1 MFEELKFIEL
11 SGEKY
16 PVKCDLVVLEKIQD
30 EFGSLNEFEKK
41 IYPWNPVLDEAG
53 EKIRDENGNVETEFQ
68 MPDIPT
74 VNTAL
79 FFMVN
84 EGEEIAAERE
94 GREPRSYS
102 RNEIVRKVDISPVS
116 LALKLH
122 TEYYRCFELKNE
134 KTTQDQKNQKEAAD
148 S

>member
-1 MFEELKFIEL
+1 MFEELKYIEL

-30 EFGSLNEFEKK
+30 EFGSLDTIETK
-41 IYPWNPVLDEAG
+41 IYPWVPILDAEG
-53 EKIRDENGNVETEFQ
+53 EKVMDEEGNVETEFQ
-68 MPDIPT
+68 MPDIPA

-84 EGEEIAAERE
+84 EGEEIAAEKE

-102 RNEIVRKVDISPVS
+102 RNEIARKVDISPVR

-122 TEYYRCFELKNE
+122 EEYYRCFELKNE
-134 KTTQDQKNQKEAAD
+134 KTTQDQKSRKREAD

>member
-1 MFEELKFIEL
+1 
-11 SGEKY
+11 
-16 PVKCDLVVLEKIQD
+16 
-30 EFGSLNEFEKK
+30 
-41 IYPWNPVLDEAG
+41 
-53 EKIRDENGNVETEFQ
+53 

-84 EGEEIAAERE
+84 EGEEIAAEKE

-102 RNEIVRKVDISPVS
+102 RNEIARKVDISPVR

-122 TEYYRCFELKNE
+122 EEYYRCFEIKNE
-134 KTTQDQKNQKEAAD
+134 KTTQDQTTQKKEAD

>member
-30 EFGSLNEFEKK
+30 EFGSLDAFEKK
-41 IYPWNPVLDEAG
+41 IYPWTPVLDEAG
-53 EKIRDENGNVETEFQ
+53 EKTRDENGNVETEFQ

-84 EGEEIAAERE
+84 EGEEIEAEKE

-134 KTTQDQKNQKEAAD
+134 KTTQDQKNQKKAAD

>member
-30 EFGSLNEFEKK
+30 EFGSLDVFEKK
-41 IYPWNPVLDEAG
+41 IYPWIPVLDEAG
-53 EKIRDENGNVETEFQ
+53 EKIRDENGNVETEFR

-84 EGEEIAAERE
+84 EGEEIAAEKE

-102 RNEIVRKVDISPVS
+102 RNEIARKVDISPVS

>member
-30 EFGSLNEFEKK
+30 EFGSLDVFEKK
-41 IYPWNPVLDEAG
+41 IYTWIPVLDEAG

-84 EGEEIAAERE
+84 EGEEIAAEKE

-102 RNEIVRKVDISPVS
+102 RNEIARKVDISPVS

-134 KTTQDQKNQKEAAD
+134 KTTQDQKNQKKAAD

>member
-1 MFEELKFIEL
+1 MFEELKYIEL

-30 EFGSLNEFEKK
+30 EFGSLDEFETK
-41 IYPWNPVLDEAG
+41 IYPWVPILDAAG
-53 EKIRDENGNVETEFQ
+53 KKVRDEDGNVETEFQ
-68 MPDIPT
+68 MPDIPA

-84 EGEEIAAERE
+84 EGEEIAAEKE

-102 RNEIVRKVDISPVS
+102 RNEIARKVDISPVR
-116 LALKLH
+116 LAMKLH
-122 TEYYRCFELKNE
+122 EEYYRCFDLKNE
-134 KTTQDQKNQKEAAD
+134 ETTQDQKSQENETNR
-148 S
+148 

>member
-30 EFGSLNEFEKK
+30 EFGSLDEFEKK

-84 EGEEIAAERE
+84 EGEEIEAEKE

-102 RNEIVRKVDISPVS
+102 RNEIVRKVDISPVI

-134 KTTQDQKNQKEAAD
+134 KTTQDQKNQKKAAD

>member
-1 MFEELKFIEL
+1 MFEELKYIEL

-16 PVKCDLVVLEKIQD
+16 PVKCDMVVLEKIQN
-30 EFGSLNEFEKK
+30 EFGSLDKFETK
-41 IYPWNPVLDEAG
+41 IYPWVPILDAEG
-53 EKIRDENGNVETEFQ
+53 EKVRDEDGNVETEFQ
-68 MPDIPT
+68 MPDIQT

-84 EGEEIAAERE
+84 EGEEIAAEKE
-94 GREPRSYS
+94 SREPHFYS
-102 RNEIVRKVDISPVS
+102 RNEIARKVDISPVR

-122 TEYYRCFELKNE
+122 EEYYRCFELKNE
-134 KTTQDQKNQKEAAD
+134 KTTQDQTTQKKEAD

>member
-30 EFGSLNEFEKK
+30 EFGSLNAFEKK
-41 IYPWNPVLDEAG
+41 ICPWNPVLDEAG

-84 EGEEIAAERE
+84 EGEEIEAEKE

-134 KTTQDQKNQKEAAD
+134 KTTQDQKNQKKAAD

>member
-1 MFEELKFIEL
+1 MFEELKYIEL

-30 EFGSLNEFEKK
+30 EFGSLDTFETK
-41 IYPWNPVLDEAG
+41 IYPWVPILDAEG
-53 EKIRDENGNVETEFQ
+53 EKVMDEEGNVETEFQ
-68 MPDIPT
+68 MPDIPA

-84 EGEEIAAERE
+84 EGEEIAAEKE
-94 GREPRSYS
+94 GRELRSYS
-102 RNEIVRKVDISPVS
+102 RNEIARKVDISPVR

-122 TEYYRCFELKNE
+122 EEYYRCFELKNE
-134 KTTQDQKNQKEAAD
+134 KTTQDQKSRKREAD

>member
-1 MFEELKFIEL
+1 MFEELKYIEL
-11 SGEKY
+11 SGEMY
-16 PVKCDLVVLEKIQD
+16 PVKCDMVVLEKIQN
-30 EFGSLNEFEKK
+30 EFGSLDEFETK
-41 IYPWNPVLDEAG
+41 IYPWVPILDAEG
-53 EKIRDENGNVETEFQ
+53 EKTRDENGNVETEFQ

-84 EGEEIAAERE
+84 EGEEIAAEKE
-94 GREPRSYS
+94 GREPCTYS
-102 RNEIVRKVDISPVS
+102 RNEIARKVDISPVR

-122 TEYYRCFELKNE
+122 AEYYRCFELKNE
-134 KTTQDQKNQKEAAD
+134 KTTQDQTSQKEKVD

>member
-1 MFEELKFIEL
+1 MFEELKYIDL

-30 EFGSLNEFEKK
+30 EFGSLDEFETK
-41 IYPWNPVLDEAG
+41 IYPWVPILDEAG
-53 EKIRDENGNVETEFQ
+53 EKVRDEKGNVETEFQ
-68 MPDIPT
+68 MPDIPA

-94 GREPRSYS
+94 GREPRPYS
-102 RNEIVRKVDISPVS
+102 RNEIARKVDISPVR

-122 TEYYRCFELKNE
+122 AEYYRCFELKNE
-134 KTTQDQKNQKEAAD
+134 KTTQDQKIQEKEAD

>member
-30 EFGSLNEFEKK
+30 EFGSLDVFEKK
-41 IYPWNPVLDEAG
+41 IYPWIPVLDEAG

-84 EGEEIAAERE
+84 EGEEIAAEKE

-102 RNEIVRKVDISPVS
+102 RNEIARKVDISPVR

-122 TEYYRCFELKNE
+122 EEYYRCFELKNE
-134 KTTQDQKNQKEAAD
+134 KTTQDQTTQKKEAD

>member
-1 MFEELKFIEL
+1 
-11 SGEKY
+11 
-16 PVKCDLVVLEKIQD
+16 
-30 EFGSLNEFEKK
+30 
-41 IYPWNPVLDEAG
+41 
-53 EKIRDENGNVETEFQ
+53 

-84 EGEEIAAERE
+84 EGEEIAAEKE

-102 RNEIVRKVDISPVS
+102 RNEIARKVDISPVS

-134 KTTQDQKNQKEAAD
+134 KTTQDQKNQKKAAD

>member
-1 MFEELKFIEL
+1 MFEELKYIEL

-30 EFGSLNEFEKK
+30 EFGSLDEFETK
-41 IYPWNPVLDEAG
+41 IYPWVPILDEAG

-68 MPDIPT
+68 MPDIRT

-84 EGEEIAAERE
+84 EGEKIAAEKE
-94 GREPRSYS
+94 GREPHSYS
-102 RNEIVRKVDISPVS
+102 RNEIARKADISPVR

-122 TEYYRCFELKNE
+122 AEYYRCFELKNE
-134 KTTQDQKNQKEAAD
+134 KTTQNQESQKEGTN

>member
-30 EFGSLNEFEKK
+30 EFGSLDVFEKK
-41 IYPWNPVLDEAG
+41 IYTWIPVLDEAG

-84 EGEEIAAERE
+84 EGEEIAAEKE

-102 RNEIVRKVDISPVS
+102 RNEIARKVDISPVR

-122 TEYYRCFELKNE
+122 EEYYRCFELKNE
-134 KTTQDQKNQKEAAD
+134 KTTQDQKNQKKAAD

>member
-30 EFGSLNEFEKK
+30 EFGSLDVFEKK
-41 IYPWNPVLDEAG
+41 IYPWIPVLDEAG

-84 EGEEIAAERE
+84 EGEEIAAEKE

-102 RNEIVRKVDISPVS
+102 RNEIARKVDISPVS

-122 TEYYRCFELKNE
+122 TESYRCFELKNE
-134 KTTQDQKNQKEAAD
+134 KTTQDQKNQKKAAD

>member
-30 EFGSLNEFEKK
+30 EFGSLDAFEKK
-41 IYPWNPVLDEAG
+41 IYPWHPVLDEAG
-53 EKIRDENGNVETEFQ
+53 EKTREENGNVETEFQ

-84 EGEEIAAERE
+84 EGEEIAAEKE

-134 KTTQDQKNQKEAAD
+134 KTTQDQKNQKKAAD

>member
-1 MFEELKFIEL
+1 MFEELKYIEL

-30 EFGSLNEFEKK
+30 EFGSLDTFETK
-41 IYPWNPVLDEAG
+41 IYPWVPILDAEG
-53 EKIRDENGNVETEFQ
+53 EKVMDEEGNVETEFQ
-68 MPDIPT
+68 MPDIPA

-84 EGEEIAAERE
+84 EGEEIAAEKE

-134 KTTQDQKNQKEAAD
+134 KTTQDQKSRKREAD

>member
-30 EFGSLNEFEKK
+30 EFGSLDVFEKK
-41 IYPWNPVLDEAG
+41 IYPWIPVLDEAG

-84 EGEEIAAERE
+84 EGEEIEAEKE

-102 RNEIVRKVDISPVS
+102 RNEIARKVDISPVR

-122 TEYYRCFELKNE
+122 EEYYRCFELKNE
-134 KTTQDQKNQKEAAD
+134 KTTQDQTTQKKEAD

>member
-30 EFGSLNEFEKK
+30 EFGSLDVFEKK
-41 IYPWNPVLDEAG
+41 IYPWIPVLDEAG

-84 EGEEIAAERE
+84 EGEEIAAEKE

-102 RNEIVRKVDISPVS
+102 RNEIARKVDISPVS

-134 KTTQDQKNQKEAAD
+134 KTTQDQKNQKKAAD

>member
-30 EFGSLNEFEKK
+30 EFGSLDTFETK
-41 IYPWNPVLDEAG
+41 IYPWVPILDAEG
-53 EKIRDENGNVETEFQ
+53 EKVMDEEGNVETEFQ
-68 MPDIPT
+68 MPDIPA

-84 EGEEIAAERE
+84 EGEEIAAEKE

-102 RNEIVRKVDISPVS
+102 RNEIARKVDISPVR

-122 TEYYRCFELKNE
+122 EEYYRCFELKNE
-134 KTTQDQKNQKEAAD
+134 KTTQDQKSRKREAD

>member
-30 EFGSLNEFEKK
+30 EFGSLDVFEKK
-41 IYPWNPVLDEAG
+41 IYPWIPVLDEAG

-84 EGEEIAAERE
+84 EGEEIAAEKE

-102 RNEIVRKVDISPVS
+102 RNEIARKVDISPVS

>member
-1 MFEELKFIEL
+1 MFEELKYIEL

-16 PVKCDLVVLEKIQD
+16 PVKCDMVVLEKIQNV
-30 EFGSLNEFEKK
+30 FGSLDKFETK
-41 IYPWNPVLDEAG
+41 IYPWVPILDAEG
-53 EKIRDENGNVETEFQ
+53 EKVRDEDGKVETEFQ
-68 MPDIPT
+68 MPDIQT

-84 EGEEIAAERE
+84 EGEEIAAEKE

-134 KTTQDQKNQKEAAD
+134 KTTQDQKNQKKAAD